1 MPWPMRE
8 PGRGILALE
17 EAPTVRVRCAGPGCS
32 PGRRSNANGTSREQ
46 SPVTTVL
53 ANALV
58 PIFAGLLLG
67 YLAGMW
73 RVMDN
78 QNVQS
83 LITFVMSFAIP
94 CSLFLAVASTPLRD
108 LRLQVTP
115 ALVLAIVYIVLYAI
129 SFFWVGAQH
138 QMNASDSAVLALTL
152 GFPNSA
158 AVGLPLLSSVFGP
171 RATVTVAVSL
181 AIGAITVSP
190 ITLMILEAARGG
202 TRGGFGWNSL
212 LPPLWRSI
220 KKPIVWA
227 PVLGLVF
234 SCTGLIL
241 PSFAT
246 RSLAVLG
253 SAADGAALVLTGL
266 VVSAQM
272 FKIRGSTFFAVLLK
286 NAVQPAL
293 AFAVAWSMSLPIE
306 QLRYVTLI
314 GAMPCGFF
322 GLVFGKRFGSSPQ
335 LASSSLIASYVVGI
349 PTLAAWI
356 AVIGHLG

>member
-1 MPWPMRE
+1 M
-8 PGRGILALE
+8 
-17 EAPTVRVRCAGPGCS
+17 
-32 PGRRSNANGTSREQ
+32 
-46 SPVTTVL
+46 TTVL

-115 ALVLAIVYIVLYAI
+115 ALVLAIVYIVSYAI

-202 TRGGFGWNSL
+202 TRGGLGWSSL
-212 LPPLWRSI
+212 LPPLWHSI

-272 FKIRGSTFFAVLLK
+272 FQIRSSTLFAVLLK
-286 NAVQPAL
+286 NAVQPAM

-314 GAMPCGFF
+314 SAMPCGFF
-322 GLVFGKRFGSSPQ
+322 GVVFGKRFGASPQ